1 MIEQREVLAKNLI
14 KYRKY
19 AGLTQQDLAEKLNY
33 SDKTVSK
40 WERAEGTP
48 DIFVLKQIAD
58 IYGIKV
64 DLLLSESPEKKPKT
78 KRIKNIKRII
88 IMTLATLLVW
98 LVATTVYVLLTWIVP
113 PNKPTYYVFICALP
127 VTAIIVIVFS
137 SIWKKSILQ
146 FLSITTLIWTLIL
159 CLYLLFIKSWYIFLI
174 GIPLQALEIFWHI
187 FRNVK

>member
-58 IYGIKV
+58 IYDIKV

-113 PNKPTYYVFICALP
+113 TNKPTYY
-127 VTAIIVIVFS
+127 
-137 SIWKKSILQ
+137 
-146 FLSITTLIWTLIL
+146 
-159 CLYLLFIKSWYIFLI
+159 
-174 GIPLQALEIFWHI
+174 
-187 FRNVK
+187 